1 MASNL
6 QTFPWLGMTSP
17 SPAVP
22 TEPPGP
28 QEPRDPPG
36 RQSPRRWIPFQL
48 VRQCAAHRVSGDDDA
63 IPMGSRLRRIES
75 GDESKLEAP
84 GGNTN
89 GIYIYLYTIYFFFRG
104 LSSDF
109 QGLLALSTQVVH
121 CRDSSSLAPR
131 LQRARG
137 WHRSAT
143 CLRSV
148 PVVCL
153 WYEWL

>member
-1 MASNL
+1 
-6 QTFPWLGMTSP
+6 MTSP

-89 GIYIYLYTIYFFFRG
+89 GIYIYIYILYTFFFV
-104 LSSDF
+104 D
-109 QGLLALSTQVVH
+109 
-121 CRDSSSLAPR
+121 
-131 LQRARG
+131 
-137 WHRSAT
+137 
-143 CLRSV
+143 
-148 PVVCL
+148 
-153 WYEWL
+153 

>member
-1 MASNL
+1 
-6 QTFPWLGMTSP
+6 
-17 SPAVP
+17 
-22 TEPPGP
+22 
-28 QEPRDPPG
+28 
-36 RQSPRRWIPFQL
+36 
-48 VRQCAAHRVSGDDDA
+48 
-63 IPMGSRLRRIES
+63 
-75 GDESKLEAP
+75 
-84 GGNTN
+84 
-89 GIYIYLYTIYFFFRG
+89 
-104 LSSDF
+104 
-109 QGLLALSTQVVH
+109 VH